1 MYLCDPVLGKPH
13 FLAILKPIRLDRV
26 TRVINNVLFSF
37 FSFFLPSRADVILQQ
52 IMQRC
57 LPTLPPDFQTLYH
70 SKREDNASSN
80 ASRHF
85 RNTLREILGQFAISL
100 DVSFICL
107 SACEKNN
114 CERKFKTIAAA
125 YYVLFGRGTNRI
137 ENFMS
142 CSCSL

>member
-1 MYLCDPVLGKPH
+1 MTAWLVWLTTFF
-13 FLAILKPIRLDRV
+13 FL
-26 TRVINNVLFSF
+26 

-57 LPTLPPDFQTLYH
+57 LPTSPPDFQTLYH

-142 CSCSL
+142 CSCSLWIYACHFSIFLLLLLARYSWR